1 MRNICQDPTEK
12 EIKEMIA
19 ELDENNSNQ
28 IEFPEFCKHMK
39 SKYKNPD
46 QKRDEVREAFKIFD
60 KDGNGFISA
69 QELRTIMTS
78 LGEHLTSEEADE
90 MIQ

>member
-12 EIKEMIA
+12 EIQEMIA
-19 ELDENNSNQ
+19 ELDENNSKQ

-39 SKYKNPD
+39 SKYKDPD
-46 QKRDEVREAFKIFD
+46 TKRNEVREAFKIFD

-69 QELRTIMTS
+69 QELKSIMKS
-78 LGEHLTSEEADE
+78 LGEPLTA
-90 MIQ
+90 